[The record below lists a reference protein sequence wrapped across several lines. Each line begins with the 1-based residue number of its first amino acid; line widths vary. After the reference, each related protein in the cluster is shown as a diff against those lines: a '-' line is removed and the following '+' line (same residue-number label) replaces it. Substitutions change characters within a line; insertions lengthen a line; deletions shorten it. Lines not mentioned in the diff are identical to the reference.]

1 MKRRLRRKDLKRND
15 LAQTVGRTV
24 DYVSHHRR
32 GVTETIAVAAGL
44 AVLVAGLLLW
54 RVYRENQAGKE
65 LSAALAALDVPLVG
79 QPAASG
85 AAKTYA
91 TSAERERDA
100 REHLRRAASRRGTAA
115 GRAADVVLAARGEAA
130 ADAPEV
136 LAKAAREGRAVVAA
150 AAEIDVAR
158 LLAARGKT
166 TEAVERLRRAIESP
180 QSAAPKDA
188 LLFALAEIYENS
200 GSAADARATYQ
211 RLLNEHPESP
221 YRADARQKIPTSS

>member
-1 MKRRLRRKDLKRND
+1 MKQRLRRKDLKRND

-32 GVTETIAVAAGL
+32 GVTEAIAALAGL
-44 AVLVAGLLLW
+44 AVVIGGLLLW

-65 LSAALAALDVPLVG
+65 LSAALAALDAPLVG

-91 TSAERERDA
+91 TAAERERVA
-100 REHLRRAASRRGTAA
+100 EEHLRRSVSRRGTVA
-115 GRAADVVLAARGEAA
+115 GRAAAVVLAARGGTSAE
-130 ADAPEV
+130 APEV
-136 LAKAAREGRAVVAA
+136 LARAAREGKAVVAA

-158 LLAARGKT
+158 LLAAGGKT

-180 QSAAPKDA
+180 NSAAPKDA
-188 LLFALAEIYENS
+188 LLFTLAEIYENS
-200 GSAADARATYQ
+200 GAAADARATYQ
-211 RLLNEHPESP
+211 RLLNEYPESP